1 MWRWSWKS
9 RCARFLNGVFSTY
22 VEVILSK
29 FEGLKKVVCF
39 LHVCGGD
46 PTTGCQPNHQDR
58 FSPRMWR
65 WSYWCRIS
73 LLDHKVFSTYVE
85 VILPAWTTDLIV
97 SQFSP
102 RMWRW
107 SWYCRYTAPPQ
118 TVFSTYVEVI
128 LSIKTDFPRRVSF
141 LHVCG
146 GDPVKGN
153 PERHAKRFS
162 PRMWR
167 WSSSVESRSPWNDV
181 FSTYVEV
188 ILFSKNGVL
197 IWYCFLHVCGGDP
210 EWKALDYSRVRF
222 SPRMWRWSS
231 SNKHSFKLFSVFS
244 TYVEVILI
252 YGKWVSAEG
261 RFLHVCGGDPL
272 PSNLMSFISKFSPRM
287 WRWS

>member
-1 MWRWSWKS
+1 M
-9 RCARFLNGVFSTY
+9 VFSTY
-22 VEVILSK
+22 VEVILVQCLCRTCKS
-29 FEGLKKVVCF
+29 CF

-46 PTTGCQPNHQDR
+46 PSGCITFCSFST

-65 WSYWCRIS
+65 WSYSAKTGSWSDI
-73 LLDHKVFSTYVE
+73 VFSTYVE
-85 VILPAWTTDLIV
+85 VILNGKHLTIV
-97 SQFSP
+97 
-102 RMWRW
+102 
-107 SWYCRYTAPPQ
+107 
-118 TVFSTYVEVI
+118 VFG
-128 LSIKTDFPRRVSF
+128 F

-146 GDPVKGN
+146 GDPHQTN
-153 PERHAKRFS
+153 
-162 PRMWR
+162 
-167 WSSSVESRSPWNDV
+167 
-181 FSTYVEV
+181 
-188 ILFSKNGVL
+188 ILLN
-197 IWYCFLHVCGGDP
+197 CF
-210 EWKALDYSRVRF
+210 KF